1 MNGFSIIQKL
11 ICTVN
16 KVWRLYAMRQQ
27 AMGFLK
33 GVGAGMVAG
42 AAIAMMNDKMMKNN
56 RNYRR
61 NAHKTMRAM
70 EQLFSNIQ
78 GMF

>member
-61 NAHKTMRAM
+61 NANKTMRAM

>member
-1 MNGFSIIQKL
+1 MNGFKIRKL

-16 KVWRLYAMRQQ
+16 KVWRLYVMRQQ

-42 AAIAMMNDKMMKNN
+42 AAIAAMNGKMMKRN

-61 NAHKTMRAM
+61 NANKTMHAM
-70 EQLFSNIQ
+70 SELFGTMQ
-78 GMF
+78 GMFQ

>member
-1 MNGFSIIQKL
+1 MNGFSIQKL
-11 ICTVN
+11 VCTVN

-42 AAIAMMNDKMMKNN
+42 AAIAVMNGKMMKSN

-61 NAHKTMRAM
+61 NANKTMRAM
-70 EQLFSNIQ
+70 GELFGTIQ
-78 GMF
+78 GML

>member
-1 MNGFSIIQKL
+1 MNGFNIQKL

-42 AAIAMMNDKMMKNN
+42 AAIAVMNDKMMKSN

-61 NAHKTMRAM
+61 NAHKTMRTM
-70 EQLFSNIQ
+70 EQLFSNFQ